1 MAKGIGDLKKLVKKL
16 IKFGYDIDQLYH
28 MATNNKDFENL
39 GDSVIEDVVND
50 VIDEFPNYGLI
61 QKVVRSKLVCD
72 AQGENNKIMLLDEKN
87 RSIEEYDR
95 IRIKEI
101 LDPKFDFMSK
111 MHTAKYEYRPLEPGM
126 LLKNKDGTFTY
137 NTYSPPKWQQDWFYS
152 KGKDLPNKVINI
164 PPLYE
169 KFLRH
174 LVGEGEDS
182 KASYDYIVKWLAN
195 GLKRKNYCILTTI
208 GKQGIGKGVL
218 GGIMRQLFGDRNYYE
233 GSDRMFKG
241 TFNSQI
247 ADKRLVYCDEISIK
261 EREDEDRL
269 KLVVN
274 DTVEIEKKGIDAKT
288 IQNYASFY
296 ISSNHMDSITLTA
309 DDRRFSIVDL
319 TDEKL
324 LTIMNPE
331 EIRSLLDKDNIED
344 FACYLWHFEV
354 CEKEM
359 GKVFVTERTAEVRE
373 MGLKEWEAWV
383 VFEFCHKHQGKEVLF
398 SDAQEEL
405 KENFGY
411 SNSAGR
417 GKYATLQNKYPSAF
431 KLVSSKVDGK
441 TIWKIRVFKK
451 E

>member
-1 MAKGIGDLKKLVKKL
+1 MAKGIGDLKKLTTHL
-16 IKFGYDIDQLYH
+16 IKLGYDVDQIYH
-28 MATNNKDFENL
+28 MATSNKDFESL
-39 GDSVIEDVVND
+39 GDTVIEDVVND
-50 VIDEFPNYGLI
+50 TVDEFPNYGLI
-61 QKVVRSKLVCD
+61 QKIVRSKLVCD
-72 AQGENNKIMLLDEKN
+72 AQGENNKIMLLDEPN

-95 IRIKEI
+95 TRIKEI
-101 LDPKFDFMSK
+101 LSPKFDFMSK

-137 NTYSPPKWQQDWFYS
+137 NTYSPPKWQQDWFYT
-152 KGKDLPNKVINI
+152 KGEEFPTKVNNI

-169 KFLRH
+169 KFLKH
-174 LVGEGEDS
+174 LVGNGKDS

-218 GGIMRQLFGDRNYYE
+218 GGIMRQLFGDKNYYE

-247 ADKRLVYCDEISIK
+247 ADKRLVYCDEITIK

-274 DTVEIEKKGIDAKT
+274 DTVEIEKKGVDAKT
-288 IQNYASFY
+288 IKNYASFY

-319 TDEKL
+319 TDTKL
-324 LTIMNPE
+324 LEIMTPE
-331 EIRSLLDKDNIED
+331 EIRSLLEPENVENL
-344 FACYLWHFEV
+344 ACYLWHVEV
-354 CEKEM
+354 DEKEM
-359 GKVFVTERTAEVRE
+359 GRVFVTSRTEEVRA
-373 MGLKEWEAWV
+373 MGLKEWEEWF
-383 VFEFCHKHQGKEVLF
+383 VFTYCFDNKGKLI
-398 SDAQEEL
+398 EL
-405 KENFGY
+405 ETAKTEIKENFGY
-411 SNSAGR
+411 SRAAGR
-417 GKYATLQNKYPSAF
+417 GRFLELQSKYPEVF
-431 KLVSSKVDGK
+431 KVVSPKEGGK
-441 TIWKIRVFKK
+441 TVWKIQVK